1 MYIRRKVFSVAYDE
15 NGNEK
20 LFSTTIKKEEENK
33 TPKKKIKKSDKARI
47 WMNKKLATKGDR
59 KATIAAYDK
68 ETQDFKPLAKRT
80 GSAAAIGTG
89 IVSVPAGA
97 LLIGGKKGA
106 AFGAGAAIGAGLG
119 AAGGTR
125 LGGKLV
131 GKIREKSEKMDKK
144 YQKTA
149 DIAKVANGDMSE
161 EEFAEKYGKEPKKKN
176 FSDSTQENKSSIGK
190 KVAVGTGAVAG
201 LGAAAYGGEKALNKV
216 GDFVVNKV
224 TNKRENG
231 KFRKLTG
238 VEKKIR
244 DLGIKARDTKNVQN
258 LVKKVTRRG

>member
-1 MYIRRKVFSVAYDE
+1 MYIRRKVFSVMYDE
-15 NGNEK
+15 NGNER
-20 LFSTTIKKEEENK
+20 LFSTTIKKEGENE
-33 TPKKKIKKSDKARI
+33 THKKKIKKSDKARI
-47 WMNKKLATKGDR
+47 WVNKKLATKGDR

-68 ETQDFKPLAKRT
+68 ETQDFKPMAKRA
-80 GSAAAIGTG
+80 GVGAGIGAG
-89 IVSVPAGA
+89 IVSVPAGT
-97 LLIGGKKGA
+97 LLVGGKKGA
-106 AFGAGAAIGAGLG
+106 AIGAGYATAAGLG
-119 AAGGTR
+119 AYGSTR
-125 LGGKLV
+125 LSGKLV

-176 FSDSTQENKSSIGK
+176 FSDSTQEKKSSMGK
-190 KVAVGTGAVAG
+190 KVAVGAGTVAG

-238 VEKKIR
+238 AEKKIR
-244 DLGIKARDTKNVQN
+244 DLGVMARDTKNVQN